1 MRVLGFL
8 VGAALIAALAF
19 AFGLHPLKMFP
30 HGTAGSP
37 AAPEG
42 TPLPASAGTDTGAP
56 GPAEAPPTIPA
67 EAPDGAPEAS
77 PESVQAGA
85 GPAAEAAGQK
95 ADAPHEAY
103 ADVAGA
109 EARPPAE
116 SDSQYWEAFFT
127 PFRSRAS
134 ADGFARFLQT
144 ATGRDFRVTKAAPGE
159 YRVWV
164 RVDPAGSSADRIA
177 EIEAATGMPIRGG
190 QL

>member
-56 GPAEAPPTIPA
+56 GPA

-144 ATGRDFRVTKAAPGE
+144 ATGRDFRVTKAGPGE